1 MSITTTILRQSV
13 HGDDRV
19 VYGKSVLAGSSSSED
34 VVTGLAQVEFFEVA
48 VNSSSPAYATSV
60 EDFPLASGSV
70 TVKVSANDQTLY
82 WKAEGK

>member
-1 MSITTTILRQSV
+1 MAITTTILRQTV

-19 VYGKSVLAGSSSSED
+19 VYGKSVYSGTSSSES
-34 VVTGLAQVEFFEVA
+34 VVTGLSQLDFFEVQ
-48 VNSSSPAYATSV
+48 VNSSSPAYATPV
-60 EDFPLASGSV
+60 ADFPVASGSV